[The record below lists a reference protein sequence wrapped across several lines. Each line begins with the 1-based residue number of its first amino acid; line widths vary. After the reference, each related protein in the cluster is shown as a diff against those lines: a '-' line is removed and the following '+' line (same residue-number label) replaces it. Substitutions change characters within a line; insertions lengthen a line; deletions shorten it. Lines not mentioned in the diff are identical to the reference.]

1 MRFKIRALTALF
13 VLLSAASVSIT
24 QAQTPAPAAEPAKP
38 TEPCTISGN
47 FGIYSQYIFRGL
59 TQTDRKWTL
68 NAHVGR
74 QEYKGSTNGI
84 NNGDFLNYTDWK
96 LGVTWL
102 VAGYNVG
109 AYYSDTNA
117 KDSGYT
123 IAGRNI
129 GKSTGTVFIQK
140 TF

>member
-1 MRFKIRALTALF
+1 
-13 VLLSAASVSIT
+13 
-24 QAQTPAPAAEPAKP
+24 
-38 TEPCTISGN
+38 
-47 FGIYSQYIFRGL
+47 
-59 TQTDRKWTL
+59 
-68 NAHVGR
+68 
-74 QEYKGSTNGI
+74 
-84 NNGDFLNYTDWK
+84 
-96 LGVTWL
+96 VTWL

-117 KDSGYT
+117 KDAGYT

>member
-24 QAQTPAPAAEPAKP
+24 QAQTPAPAEPAKP
-38 TEPCTISGN
+38 TEPYTITGN
-47 FGIYSQYIFRGL
+47 F
-59 TQTDRKWTL
+59 
-68 NAHVGR
+68 
-74 QEYKGSTNGI
+74 
-84 NNGDFLNYTDWK
+84 GDFLNYTDWK

-109 AYYSDTNA
+109 AYYSDSNA

-123 IAGRNI
+123 IAGRNL
-129 GKSTGTVFIQK
+129 GKSTGTLFIQK

>member
-13 VLLSAASVSIT
+13 VLLSAVGVSGT
-24 QAQTPAPAAEPAKP
+24 QAQTPTAADAKPAEPAKP
-38 TEPCTISGN
+38 TEPYTITGN
-47 FGIYSQYIFRGL
+47 FGNYS
-59 TQTDRKWTL
+59 
-68 NAHVGR
+68 
-74 QEYKGSTNGI
+74 
-84 NNGDFLNYTDWK
+84 DFLNYTDWK
-96 LGVTWL
+96 LGATWL

-109 AYYSDTNA
+109 AYSSDTNA
-117 KDSGYT
+117 KDSGNT